1 MKERD
6 TLVVVPAYNE
16 SGAVGDV
23 VRALLDAGL
32 DCVVVDDGSIDNTAE
47 VAREAGA
54 HVVVLPLNLGV
65 GGALRCGFRYAVDR
79 GYSRVVQCD
88 ADGQHPPSEI
98 VRLLEVQAQENAH
111 LVIGSR
117 FVDGS
122 ADYEIGRARRLMMR
136 VLSRIVKRSSGLHLN
151 DTTSGFRCIA
161 EPLLSEFSVS
171 YPVHYLGDTFE
182 AALVA
187 ARSGYRVIE
196 TPIHIRERQA
206 GNASASTFAALR
218 FIVRA
223 VIASLVGLTFEI
235 RPFEEASAQS

>member
-1 MKERD
+1 MTARD

-32 DCVVVDDGSIDNTAE
+32 DCVVVDDGSKDNTAE
-47 VAREAGA
+47 VARSAGA

-79 GYSRVVQCD
+79 GYTRVVQCD

-98 VRLLEVQAQENAH
+98 VRLLEVQAQEEAH

-117 FVDGS
+117 FLDGS
-122 ADYEIGRARRLMMR
+122 SDYEIGRARRLMMR
-136 VLSRIVKRSSGLHLN
+136 VLSGIIKRSSGLRLN

-161 EPLLSEFSVS
+161 EPLLGEFSLS

-196 TPIHIRERQA
+196 TPIHIRKRQA
-206 GNASASTFAALR
+206 GNASASTLAAIR

-223 VIASLVGLTFEI
+223 VIASLAGLTFEI
-235 RPFEEASAQS
+235 RSLDEVTAE